1 MSEWIRNTFLYLSQ
15 NKQLNKFANRHW
27 TTFGAKKFV
36 AGNSIEEAIVKIKQL
51 QESGLSITVVHLG
64 EFVEDENKVKKETLE
79 VLHCMDVL
87 FRAEIDAEIS
97 VKLTSLGLGVSYELA
112 LKNMRNIL
120 EYGKEKDITVMI
132 DMEDY
137 ETSFDTLR
145 LYVQLSKEYRNI
157 GTVLQAH
164 LYKTLKDLQK
174 LSDSNPYLRLVKGAY
189 LETEEVAF
197 PTKENIDENY
207 RNIIKLNLLYGNYT
221 AIGTHDIDI
230 IDFVKDLEETHCIS
244 RAQFE
249 FQMLY
254 GIRQDLQQ
262 SLQKEGYK
270 VRIYVPY
277 GKERYGYQMRRL
289 AERPANVFDLVKK
302 IFKK

>member
-1 MSEWIRNTFLYLSQ
+1 MSEWIRNTFYYLSQ

-27 TTFGAKKFV
+27 TTFGTKKFI
-36 AGNSIEEAIVKIKQL
+36 AGNSIEEAVVKMKQL
-51 QESGLSITVVHLG
+51 RATGLSLTVVHLG
-64 EFVEDENKVKKETLE
+64 EFVEDEHKVKQETLE

-87 FRAEIDAEIS
+87 AREALKAEIS
-97 VKLTSLGLGVSYELA
+97 VKLTSLGLDISYQLA
-112 LKNMRNIL
+112 LHNMRKIL
-120 EYGKEKDITVMI
+120 AYGQEKDITVMI

-137 ETSFDTLR
+137 ETSFDTLK
-145 LYVQLSKEYRNI
+145 LYIQLSKEYSNI

-164 LYKTLKDLQK
+164 LYKTLQDLQK

-189 LETEEVAF
+189 LESEDVAF

-221 AIGTHDIDI
+221 AIGTHDVDI
-230 IDFVKDLEETHCIS
+230 IHFVKDLEETHCIP
-244 RAQFE
+244 RTQFE

-254 GIRQDLQQ
+254 GVRQDLQKTLRQ
-262 SLQKEGYK
+262 EGYK
-270 VRIYVPY
+270 VRVYVPY

-289 AERPANVFDLVKK
+289 AERPANVFDFMKK
-302 IFKK
+302 LFKK